1 MDGISNWQGRT
12 SLSLATESKIGFY
25 TLKEILIKL
34 FDITNLH
41 DIVKIGLKIRR
52 MRCTYSKS
60 LALFPVNISMVVV
73 RMAPNIWLKRQKNF
87 SSNSFRS
94 SDLGVAVKRLWA
106 PHATSAP
113 CCFDKGGYIIL
124 HRLLTILREFTF
136 RLEIRMVSH
145 LYPYL
150 TDAET
155 VD

>member
-1 MDGISNWQGRT
+1 MQSTTMDGFSNWQGRT

-34 FDITNLH
+34 FDTNLH
-41 DIVKIGLKIRR
+41 DIVKIGLKIR
-52 MRCTYSKS
+52 TVPWIDTKH
-60 LALFPVNISMVVV
+60 LAETPKKM
-73 RMAPNIWLKRQKNF
+73 F

-124 HRLLTILREFTF
+124 HRLVTILNKRPTSGNSCLIFI
-136 RLEIRMVSH
+136 LI
-145 LYPYL
+145 
-150 TDAET
+150 
-155 VD
+155 